1 MRHSPAAIRRFL
13 TQHVASGHPIA
24 TFCADHG
31 LKVATF
37 YAWKKKYGPPA
48 AAASAVGV
56 GFCQLRPSTLSP
68 LSPLSPPPPPQAG
81 PWSLRLPS
89 GLRLE
94 LSGLS
99 PRELAHLL
107 LELERGAHA

>member
-13 TQHVASGHPIA
+13 TQHAASGHTIA
-24 TFCADHG
+24 AFCGSHG
-31 LKVATF
+31 LKIATF
-37 YAWKKKYGPPA
+37 YAWKRKYGPPA
-48 AAASAVGV
+48 AAAAAAAAATATTVSG
-56 GFCQLRPSTLSP
+56 GFCQLRPTAP
-68 LSPLSPPPPPQAG
+68 TGAA
-81 PWSLRLPS
+81 WSLRLPS

>member
-13 TQHVASGHPIA
+13 TQYAASSHTIA
-24 TFCADHG
+24 AFCADHG

-37 YAWKKKYGPPA
+37 YAWKRKYGPPA
-48 AAASAVGV
+48 AATATTVSG
-56 GFCQLRPSTLSP
+56 GFCQLRPTAP
-68 LSPLSPPPPPQAG
+68 AKAA
-81 PWSLRLPS
+81 WNLRLPS

>member
-13 TQHVASGHPIA
+13 TQHAASSHTIA
-24 TFCADHG
+24 AFCADHG

-37 YAWKKKYGPPA
+37 YAWKRKYGPPA
-48 AAASAVGV
+48 AATVSG
-56 GFCQLRPSTLSP
+56 GFYQLCPTAP
-68 LSPLSPPPPPQAG
+68 TGAA
-81 PWSLRLPS
+81 WSLRLPS